1 MAKHWRALAHGWRR
15 AKSLS
20 QCETRL
26 SGISLEEFLDN
37 DARVPDVAKP
47 RRLDNRYGGVVRPG
61 RFLRTRAI
69 LWGAVFAVVLY
80 LAYMQA
86 ARASWIL
93 PVWVQA
99 IVVPGILLAIYLV
112 AVAALEF
119 RRPEELALAKL
130 LPELVAGL
138 LFGTVLF
145 ALVMAV
151 LVVAGAYTLTG
162 PTPGPPWQPLSI
174 SIQSGV
180 AEELVCRGAIL
191 RLLWLAFGPWWAVAG
206 SSTLF
211 GLFHLA
217 NPNADVVGALILILE
232 GGPLLAA
239 PYVLTGR
246 LWASIGVHTA
256 WNFAEGYIFGA
267 NVSGWGTGPSLFEAH
282 PVAEAGQI
290 WTGGA
295 FGPEGSLPAVLFCV
309 LAAAGIL
316 MIAARRRR
324 VG

>member
-1 MAKHWRALAHGWRR
+1 
-15 AKSLS
+15 
-20 QCETRL
+20 
-26 SGISLEEFLDN
+26 
-37 DARVPDVAKP
+37 
-47 RRLDNRYGGVVRPG
+47 
-61 RFLRTRAI
+61 
-69 LWGAVFAVVLY
+69 
-80 LAYMQA
+80 MQA

-93 PVWVQA
+93 PIWVQA

-180 AEELVCRGAIL
+180 AEELICRGAIL

-206 SSTLF
+206 SSILF
-211 GLFHLA
+211 GLFHLT
-217 NPNADVVGALILILE
+217 NPHADVVGALILILE

-256 WNFAEGYIFGA
+256 WNFAEDYIFGA
-267 NVSGWGTGPSLFEAH
+267 TVSGWRAGPSLFQAH
-282 PVAEAGQI
+282 PADAGKI

-295 FGPEGSLPAVLFCV
+295 FGPEGSWVAVLFCV
-309 LAAAGIL
+309 VAAAGIL
-316 MIAARRRR
+316 ALAARQRAHDASR
-324 VG
+324 VKTPDTPD